1 MDIAQR
7 LRALSAEI
15 ATLQTE
21 IGILEE
27 QIAFQTEI
35 ADDARIR
42 ALVSETPIADRD
54 AQVAS
59 GDLARIMRSRA
70 DALKRLEQL
79 RADQDGL
86 LERMLNERGKR

>member
-15 ATLQTE
+15 ASLQTE

-27 QIAFQTEI
+27 QIAFQTEV

-42 ALVSETPIADRD
+42 AIVSETPLADRES
-54 AQVAS
+54 QEAS
-59 GDLARIMRSRA
+59 GDLARLVRSRA

-79 RADQDGL
+79 RGDQDGL
-86 LERMLNERGKR
+86 LERMLEDQGKR

>member
-1 MDIAQR
+1 VDIAQR

-42 ALVSETPIADRD
+42 ALVSETPLADRES
-54 AQVAS
+54 QEAS
-59 GDLARIMRSRA
+59 GDLARMVHSRA

-86 LERMLNERGKR
+86 LERMLDERGKR

>member
-15 ATLQTE
+15 ATIQTE

-86 LERMLNERGKR
+86 LERMLDERGKR

>member
-1 MDIAQR
+1 VDIAQR

-42 ALVSETPIADRD
+42 ALVSETPLADRD

-59 GDLARIMRSRA
+59 GDLARIMRSRT

-86 LERMLNERGKR
+86 LERMLSERGKR

>member
-59 GDLARIMRSRA
+59 GDLARIMRSRT

>member
-1 MDIAQR
+1 VDIAQR
-7 LRALSAEI
+7 LRALSADI
-15 ATLQTE
+15 ATIQTE

-86 LERMLNERGKR
+86 LERMLDERGKR

>member
-86 LERMLNERGKR
+86 LERMLDERGKR

>member
-1 MDIAQR
+1 VDIAQR

-86 LERMLNERGKR
+86 LERMLDERGRR

>member
-42 ALVSETPIADRD
+42 ALVSETPLADRES
-54 AQVAS
+54 QEAS
-59 GDLARIMRSRA
+59 GDLARMVHSRA

-86 LERMLNERGKR
+86 LERMLDERGKR

>member
-59 GDLARIMRSRA
+59 GDLARIMGSRT

-86 LERMLNERGKR
+86 LERMINERGKR

>member
-59 GDLARIMRSRA
+59 GDLARIMRSRT

-86 LERMLNERGKR
+86 LERMLDERGKR

>member
-1 MDIAQR
+1 VDIARR

-70 DALKRLEQL
+70 DALKQLEQL

-86 LERMLNERGKR
+86 LERMLDERGKR

>member
-79 RADQDGL
+79 RADQDEL
-86 LERMLNERGKR
+86 LERMLDERGKR

>member
-1 MDIAQR
+1 VDIAQR
-7 LRALSAEI
+7 LRARSAEI

-86 LERMLNERGKR
+86 LERMLDERGKR

>member
-42 ALVSETPIADRD
+42 ALVSETPLADRD

-59 GDLARIMRSRA
+59 GDLAHIMRSRT

-86 LERMLNERGKR
+86 LERMLDERGKR

>member
-1 MDIAQR
+1 VDIAQR

-86 LERMLNERGKR
+86 LERMLDERGKR

>member
-1 MDIAQR
+1 VDIAQR

-70 DALKRLEQL
+70 DALKQLEQL

-86 LERMLNERGKR
+86 LERMLDERGKR

>member
-1 MDIAQR
+1 VDIAQR

-70 DALKRLEQL
+70 DALKSLEQL

-86 LERMLNERGKR
+86 LERMLDERGKR

>member
-1 MDIAQR
+1 VDIAQR
-7 LRALSAEI
+7 LRALSTEI

-86 LERMLNERGKR
+86 LERMLDERGKR

>member
-1 MDIAQR
+1 VDIAQR

-15 ATLQTE
+15 ATIQTE

-86 LERMLNERGKR
+86 LERMLDERGKR

>member
-15 ATLQTE
+15 SSIQTE

-27 QIAFQTEI
+27 QIAFQTEV

-42 ALVSETPIADRD
+42 ALVSETPLADRES
-54 AQVAS
+54 QVAS
-59 GDLARIMRSRA
+59 VDLARLMRLRS
-70 DALKRLEQL
+70 DALKQLEQL
-79 RADQDGL
+79 RADQDRL
-86 LERMLNERGKR
+86 LERMLDERGKR

>member
-15 ATLQTE
+15 ASLQTE

-27 QIAFQTEI
+27 QLAVQTEI

-42 ALVSETPIADRD
+42 ALVSETPLADRD

-86 LERMLNERGKR
+86 LERMLDERGKR

>member
-59 GDLARIMRSRA
+59 GDLARIMRSRG

-79 RADQDGL
+79 RSDQDGL
-86 LERMLNERGKR
+86 LERMLDERGKR

>member
-7 LRALSAEI
+7 LRALSAET

-59 GDLARIMRSRA
+59 GDLARIMRSRT

-86 LERMLNERGKR
+86 LERMLDERGKR

>member
-1 MDIAQR
+1 LDIAQR

-70 DALKRLEQL
+70 DALKRLDQL

-86 LERMLNERGKR
+86 LERMLDERGKR

>member
-42 ALVSETPIADRD
+42 ALVSETPLADRD

-59 GDLARIMRSRA
+59 GDLARIMRSRT

-86 LERMLNERGKR
+86 LERMINERGKR

>member
-42 ALVSETPIADRD
+42 ALVSETPIADSD
-54 AQVAS
+54 AQMAS

-86 LERMLNERGKR
+86 LERMLDERGKR

>member
-27 QIAFQTEI
+27 QLAFQTEV

-42 ALVSETPIADRD
+42 ALVSETPLADRD

-86 LERMLNERGKR
+86 LERMLDERGKR

>member
-42 ALVSETPIADRD
+42 ALVSETPLADRD

-86 LERMLNERGKR
+86 LERMLDERGKR

>member
-1 MDIAQR
+1 VDIAQR

-59 GDLARIMRSRA
+59 GDLARIMRSRS